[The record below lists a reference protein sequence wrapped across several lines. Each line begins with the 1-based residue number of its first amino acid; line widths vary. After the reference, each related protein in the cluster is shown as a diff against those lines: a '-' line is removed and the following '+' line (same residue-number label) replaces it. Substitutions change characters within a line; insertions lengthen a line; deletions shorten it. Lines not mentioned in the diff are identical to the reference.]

1 MSFKINRLF
10 PVQADADFSS
20 TVKVINDEKAKLS
33 SEECELAKERERL
46 NGERALLERLRGEN
60 EKERAKLQQMAL
72 RVQQES
78 EAMDSVSK
86 VSEPPG
92 GALTQSQCTVDRV

>member
-1 MSFKINRLF
+1 M
-10 PVQADADFSS
+10 
-20 TVKVINDEKAKLS
+20 KVINDEKAKLL
-33 SEECELAKERERL
+33 SEERELAKEREQV
-46 NGERALLERLRGEN
+46 NGERALLDRLRSEN

-72 RVQQES
+72 QVQQES

-92 GALTQSQCTVDRV
+92 GSLTHLAVRS